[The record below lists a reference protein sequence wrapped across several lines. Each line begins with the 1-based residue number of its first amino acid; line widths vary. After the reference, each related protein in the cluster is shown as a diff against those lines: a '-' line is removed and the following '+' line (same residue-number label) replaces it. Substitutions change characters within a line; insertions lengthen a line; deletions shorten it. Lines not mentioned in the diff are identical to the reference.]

1 MNLASN
7 TGLPFPLYIMAKD
20 DKDLPEVDVAY
31 LLTAD
36 GLKLYS
42 KSDIF
47 TVIRDAPTALLASQK
62 TPVIQYTGAKLPK
75 WIIPDTIRLFREV
88 YKKHQSEVVVVFYS
102 DGKDWVLRFPKQQ
115 VTSASFN
122 CQYTADDWWWQDGKW
137 VTGDF
142 ETWQLMG
149 TAHSHASMPAFASG
163 IDKNEYTKTDGIHL
177 IIGRLNDTPE
187 VKAVLAVAG
196 VMVDVEV
203 KDLLCQE
210 QAPEEP
216 AVDIPWA
223 LIDPPGKEV
232 SGGLQS
238 QGFPLA
244 RDEYCWDRAYRQM
257 VRSEDPSTD
266 TGAGG
271 FVDKAWQGRDYPQSR
286 PNFPSAEKGVPPQ
299 GAMTT
304 PAANLPGDVTSVK
317 ASVVASDASDT
328 AEPLT
333 VSRTLTEME
342 AFQELWDMED
352 PNALLA
358 LFNMLQ
364 GIRSSLDVETSPVAV
379 RCLTCMIENI
389 QSMAEDYCLEWPEGD
404 ELEDDDTDPKMKSHP
419 RCQDGDEAYNWS
431 MTSGSLSK
439 IMKGK

>member
-1 MNLASN
+1 
-7 TGLPFPLYIMAKD
+7 
-20 DKDLPEVDVAY
+20 
-31 LLTAD
+31 
-36 GLKLYS
+36 
-42 KSDIF
+42 
-47 TVIRDAPTALLASQK
+47 
-62 TPVIQYTGAKLPK
+62 
-75 WIIPDTIRLFREV
+75 
-88 YKKHQSEVVVVFYS
+88 VVFYS
-102 DGKDWVLRFPKQQ
+102 DGKDWVLRCPKQQ
-115 VTSASFN
+115 VTSASFT
-122 CQYTADDWWWQDGKW
+122 CRYTADDWWWQDGKW

-142 ETWQLMG
+142 EAWQLMG
-149 TAHSHASMPAFASG
+149 TAHSHASMAAFASG

-177 IIGRLNDTPE
+177 IIGRLDAAPE

-223 LIDPPGKEV
+223 LIDPPGKGR

-238 QGFPLA
+238 RGFPLA
-244 RDEYCWDRAYRQM
+244 MDEDWWDRAYHQT

-271 FVDKAWQGRDYPQSR
+271 FVEKAWQGRDYPRSR
-286 PNFPSAEKGVPPQ
+286 PDFPSAEKGVPPQ
-299 GAMTT
+299 GAMAT
-304 PAANLPGDVTSVK
+304 PAASLPGVVTSVK
-317 ASVVASDASDT
+317 ASVAASDASDT

-333 VSRTLTEME
+333 VSRILTEME

-352 PNALLA
+352 PDALLA

-364 GIRSSLDVETSPVAV
+364 GIRSSLDVETSRVAV

-404 ELEDDDTDPKMKSHP
+404 ELEDGDTDPKMKSHP
-419 RCQDGDEAYNWS
+419 LCQDGDEAYNWS
-431 MTSGSLSK
+431 MTSGSLST